1 MKDETTTWISYAA
14 ENLVSAKVLLERNL
28 LNPCL
33 QNIQQSVEK
42 YLKAFLIENGRQLR
56 RTHSINELVKMVA
69 ECHIQTGLSE
79 EDCDLL
85 DAIYLPSKYPL
96 GSALPDFEP
105 DVDLCRHCL
114 ALAGEVEK
122 RAQKMIE

>member
-1 MKDETTTWISYAA
+1 MKDETCSWISYAS
-14 ENLVSAKVLLERNL
+14 ENLVSAKMLLERNL

-42 YLKAFLIENGRQLR
+42 YLKAFLIENGKKLR

-69 ECHIQTGLSE
+69 DCHIQTGLSE